1 MVHKELGQSGH
12 QTSWLDGV
20 VRVELLKL
28 PACVQHKSSIFFQHS
43 ISVGGSFKFHLFAV
57 VEWFKPH
64 PSKNSLGEPTE
75 VWCYDLFEPFGT
87 ASYLPVQRI
96 NTAFVAAVDKLDV
109 KLY

>member
-1 MVHKELGQSGH
+1 M
-12 QTSWLDGV
+12 
-20 VRVELLKL
+20 R
-28 PACVQHKSSIFFQHS
+28 PAQIKHFFQHS
-43 ISVGGSFKFHLFAV
+43 ISVGGSFKFHLFV
-57 VEWFKPH
+57 VVDWFKPH

-109 KLY
+109 ETLLIVMPLPQKIYI